1 MDEFW
6 KSNLVAERYEYVE
19 ELGKGGIGT
28 VVLARDK
35 VLDKLVAIKILNA
48 NLSAEESIRFQQEGI
63 LSGKLKHD
71 NIVAVL
77 DFGVT
82 ETNVPYLI
90 MEHLQGFT
98 LAHMVTTDGAL
109 EPLFAVRIFQQIARG
124 MRNSHNTG
132 VVHRDLKP
140 ANVFMVVNE
149 DETLSAKIVDFGLAR
164 LLSQDARLTATGTAI
179 GSPLYM
185 SPEQGQGMAGDE
197 RSDIY
202 SMGCLMYQVLT
213 GRVPFEGDSPML
225 TIAMHISAT
234 PESLGEKTGKRY
246 APLLEQTVARCL
258 KKKADERYQ
267 SFEEL
272 LKDLERIEAELIRLE
287 REEALEAVSRSGV
300 QRALS
305 SVTDFATPLAAAS
318 KRNLA
323 LMLVAVTALVGAT
336 VLGFYLLLP
345 QFNKPAPPE
354 EKTELIRFADSL
366 ETFSKIKVDEEN
378 GETQAK
384 GYGENTDTD
393 LKQLAR
399 YRRLDKLSL
408 NGSSCVGTGLSFLA
422 GTTIIELNLDST
434 PLSDD
439 GMREVN
445 RVKGLQ
451 KLLVKDCDE
460 LHDSSFA
467 LLSGNKTLKHISL
480 SASRNLTERVFRYL
494 QTYPMLESIG
504 LDEFHVTRDG
514 IADLLKVSKLNTIV
528 FEECNLDKGVLE
540 ALARHKTPL
549 ERVGLADMIV
559 TPNTV
564 SELKHVNTRYIT
576 LHDVKMTGALHSQ
589 ILKDHRY
596 VWSDT
601 EVDGKEIDD
610 LLR

>member
-6 KSNLVAERYEYVE
+6 KSNLISERYEYVE

-28 VVLARDK
+28 VILARDK

-149 DETLSAKIVDFGLAR
+149 DETLSAKVVDFGLAR

-202 SMGCLMYQVLT
+202 SMGCLMYQVMT
-213 GRVPFEGDSPML
+213 GRVPFEGESPML
-225 TIAMHISAT
+225 TIAMHISVM
-234 PESLGEKTGKRY
+234 PESLGEKTGKRFL
-246 APLLEQTVARCL
+246 PLLEQTVARCL
-258 KKKADERYQ
+258 KKKTDERYQ

-323 LMLVAVTALVGAT
+323 LIVVAVSALVGAT

-345 QFNKPAPPE
+345 QFNRPAPPD

-378 GETQAK
+378 GETYAK

-393 LKQLAR
+393 LKQLAK

-422 GTTIIELNLDST
+422 GTTIVELNLDST

-445 RVKGLQ
+445 HVKGLQ

-467 LLSGNKTLKHISL
+467 LLTGNKTLKHISL

-494 QTYPMLESIG
+494 QTYPVLESIG

-514 IADLLKVSKLNTIV
+514 IADLLKVPKLNTIV

-540 ALARHKTPL
+540 ALAKHKTPF

-564 SELKHVNTRYIT
+564 AELKHVATRYIT
-576 LHDVKMTGALHSQ
+576 LHDVKMTSALHSQ
-589 ILKDHRY
+589 ILKDDRY

-610 LLR
+610 LMR

>member
-6 KSNLVAERYEYVE
+6 KSNQIVERYDYVE
-19 ELGKGGIGT
+19 ELGRGGIGT

-48 NLSAEESIRFQQEGI
+48 NLSAEESMRFQQEGI

-82 ETNVPYLI
+82 ELNIPYLI
-90 MEHLQGFT
+90 MEYLKGFS

-124 MRNSHNTG
+124 MKSSHNSG

-140 ANVFMVVNE
+140 ANVFMVVND

-164 LLSQDARLTATGTAI
+164 LLDQDARLTATGTAI

-185 SPEQGQGMAGDE
+185 SPEQGQGLPGDE

-202 SMGCLMYQVLT
+202 SMGCLMYQALT
-213 GRVPFEGDSPML
+213 GTVPFEGSAPML
-225 TIAMHISAT
+225 TISMHISAKPQT
-234 PESLGEKTGKRY
+234 LSERTGKKFL
-246 APLLEQTVARCL
+246 PMLEQTVARCL
-258 KKKADERYQ
+258 KKQPNERYQ
-267 SFEEL
+267 SFEDL
-272 LKDLERIEAELIRLE
+272 LKDLEKVETELVRLE

-318 KRNLA
+318 KRNF
-323 LMLVAVTALVGAT
+323 AVVTVGICAF
-336 VLGFYLLLP
+336 VGIVFLSFYLLLP
-345 QFNKPAPPE
+345 QFNKPAPEAAKSDP
-354 EKTELIRFADSL
+354 INFADSIK
-366 ETFSKIKVDEEN
+366 TFEKIKVDVED
-378 GETQAK
+378 GRVIVK
-384 GYGENTDTD
+384 GYGENTDSD
-393 LKQLAR
+393 LKQLAKYPR
-399 YRRLDKLSL
+399 IEKLSL
-408 NGSSCVGTGLSFLA
+408 NGSSCVGIGLSFLKDS
-422 GTTIIELNLDST
+422 TIIELNLDST
-434 PLSDD
+434 PLNDD
-439 GMREVN
+439 GMREVA
-445 RVKGLQ
+445 RVKGLT

-480 SASRNLTERVFRYL
+480 SANRNLTEKAFKYL
-494 QTYPMLESIG
+494 QTYPSLESVG
-504 LDEFHVTRDG
+504 LDEFHVTQDG
-514 IADLLKVSKLNTIV
+514 VAQLLKIPKLNTIV
-528 FEECNLDKGVLE
+528 FEECNLDKG
-540 ALARHKTPL
+540 ALRTLTKHKLPF
-549 ERVGLADMIV
+549 ERVGLADVIV

-564 SELKHVNTRYIT
+564 SELKQVKAKHIT
-576 LHDVKMTGALHSQ
+576 LHDVKMTGELYSQ
-589 ILKDHRY
+589 VLKDSRY

>member
-6 KSNLVAERYEYVE
+6 KSTLIAERYEYVE

-185 SPEQGQGMAGDE
+185 SPEQGQGLAGDE

-234 PESLGEKTGKRY
+234 PESLGEKTGRRY
-246 APLLEQTVARCL
+246 SPLLEQTVARCL

-305 SVTDFATPLAAAS
+305 TVTDFATPLAAAS

-323 LMLVAVTALVGAT
+323 LVSVAVVSMVGA
-336 VLGFYLLLP
+336 VFLGLYLLLP
-345 QFNKPAPPE
+345 QFNKPAPTE
-354 EKTELIRFADSL
+354 EPSEEIRFADSL
-366 ETFSKIKVDEEN
+366 KTFSKIKVDEEK
-378 GETQAK
+378 GQIFAK
-384 GYGENTDTD
+384 AYGENTDSD
-393 LKQLAR
+393 LKQLAE
-399 YRRLDKLSL
+399 YPHIAKLSL
-408 NGSSCVGTGLSFLA
+408 NGSSCVGTGLSFLK
-422 GTTIIELNLDST
+422 GTTVVELNLDST

-445 RVKGLQ
+445 QVKGLT

-460 LHDSSFA
+460 LHDSSFS
-467 LLSGNKTLKHISL
+467 LLSGNATLKHISL
-480 SASRNLTERVFRYL
+480 SASRNLTEKVLKFLR
-494 QTYPMLESIG
+494 TYPALESVG
-504 LDEFHVTRDG
+504 LDEFHITRDG
-514 IADLLKVSKLNTIV
+514 VAELLKVPRLNTIV
-528 FEECNLDKGVLE
+528 FEECNLDKGVLQ
-540 ALARHKTPL
+540 ALANHKAPF
-549 ERVGLADMIV
+549 ERIGLADMIV

-564 SELKHVNTRYIT
+564 SELKKVRTRYIT
-576 LHDVKMTGALHSQ
+576 LHDVTMTRLVHSE
-589 ILKDHRY
+589 ILKDRRY